1 MIDIKTA
8 EQLARK
14 QGGRLIGYHTIPMPV
29 YQIMVSYDTFDD
41 NTFFPIDKALLQ
53 SVDDLEAD
61 GEDKTVSLKYLA
73 AMLGIDY
80 HLVDQRFKGLKED
93 HYCYADPETG
103 RYRISDDARRK
114 FLLAGSRPSK
124 RVSDSLILDGKT
136 FDFLPS
142 EAYKAIVDG
151 DVGIYNFVRHQSAEA
166 HRPVDMTPGNQSAD
180 VARVEKALDTQ
191 KMPYQTLGLDHK
203 DGRNFKVDEIEKK
216 YVYPVYLVYVE
227 QSDGTVSKMPY
238 IGDVVVSNVKALA
251 DTGNFT
257 FSAIRRGDTQKPCL
271 VANLGYNANESTR
284 QKWIDHVADKDVVA
298 DLVGRHYRLADQ
310 AEGVV
315 EQTGG
320 GWTVNVTAAMLKA
333 SGLPDK
339 LLADC
344 SYTDPQTGEAMPR
357 CAIELD
363 GGGSHGV
370 VELPI
375 LHSIGEYIRLDQAI
389 KDNRDISL
397 LANQLAGITPDYRQ
411 LLVDMG
417 CYSTLEEIDSDKYI
431 HPFD

>member
-41 NTFFPIDKALLQ
+41 NTFFPIHKALLQ
-53 SVDDLEAD
+53 SIDDLEKH
-61 GEDKTVSLKYLA
+61 GEDKTVNLKYLA
-73 AMLGIDY
+73 SMLGIDY
-80 HLVDQRFKGLKED
+80 YLVRQRFEELKKE
-93 HYCYADPETG
+93 HYCYVDPETG

-114 FLLAGSRPSK
+114 FLLAGARPSK

-142 EAYKAIVDG
+142 DAYKAIVDG
-151 DVGIYNFVRHQSAEA
+151 DVSIYNSARYQDIEA

-180 VARVEKALDTQ
+180 VVRVEKALDAQ

-216 YVYPVYLVYVE
+216 YVFPVYLVYVE
-227 QSDGTVSKMPY
+227 QNDGSVSKLPY
-238 IGDVVVSNVKALA
+238 LGDVVVKNVKALA
-251 DTGNFT
+251 NTDNFT
-257 FSAIRRGDTQKPCL
+257 FSAIRKIDTHKPCFI
-271 VANLGYNANESTR
+271 ANLGYNANESTR
-284 QKWIDHVADKDVVA
+284 HKWIDYADKDVVA
-298 DLVGRHYRLADQ
+298 DLVIRHYGLDDSLD
-310 AEGVV
+310 GVA
-315 EQTGG
+315 EQTGT
-320 GWTVNVTAAMLKA
+320 GWTVNVTPAMLKA
-333 SGLPDK
+333 SGIPAQ

-344 SYTDPQTGEAMPR
+344 SHTDPLTGEAMPR

-363 GGGSHGV
+363 GGGSHGI

-375 LHSIGEYIRLDQAI
+375 VHSIGVYILLDQAI

-397 LANQLAGITPDYRQ
+397 LTNKLASITPDYRQ

-417 CYSTLEEIDSDKYI
+417 RYTTLEEIDSNKYI
-431 HPFD
+431 HTFD